1 MNILGVN
8 ISIDSFV
15 IGLSGISG
23 SGKTTL
29 ADLLGDAAVK
39 FTNLKKRD
47 VAVLHL
53 DNFYRTIQDVYDIQ
67 GIDGT
72 LPDAIKLVNWD
83 DPRLID
89 YDRLIKAIKELMENG
104 YTDVP
109 RYVKN
114 DGIYLEGEF
123 DRVYGNKLIILES
136 FLLFAADKVKG
147 RYVQGKK
154 KGELILENPK
164 GKAKQLLE
172 IIDKK
177 IYIETDPDIAL
188 DRRLP
193 RDAAMRR
200 HPRYTIAMW
209 KKQVVKAAKKYIYP
223 YVEKSLFDLS
233 YNNTLFSASG
243 LDDFIYQ
250 ILPKDKFKSKY
261 LSKNRRELWIKEWYL
276 TKRENE
282 VLPIYKLALEAKA

>member
-1 MNILGVN
+1 MGDN
-8 ISIDSFV
+8 ISVDSV
-15 IGLSGISG
+15 VLGLSGISG
-23 SGKTTL
+23 SGKTTI
-29 ADLLGDAAVK
+29 ADLLGDSAVK
-39 FTNLKKRD
+39 FTNLKEKD

-67 GIDGT
+67 GIDRT
-72 LPDAIKLVNWD
+72 LTDAIKLVNWD

-89 YDRLIKAIKELMENG
+89 YDRLIRAIKELMENG

-114 DGIYLEGEF
+114 EGIYLEGQF
-123 DRVYGNKLIILES
+123 DRVYGNKLIIVES
-136 FLLFAADKVKG
+136 FLLFAAEKVRG
-147 RYVQGKK
+147 RYVQGER

-164 GKAKQLLE
+164 GKAQQLLE

-177 IYIETDPDIAL
+177 IYIEADSDIAL

-193 RDAAMRR
+193 RDAAMGR
-200 HPRYTIAMW
+200 HPRDTIAMW

-243 LDDFIYQ
+243 LDEFILQ
-250 ILPKDKFKSKY
+250 VLPKEQFNIRY
-261 LSKNRRELWIKEWYL
+261 LSKSRREQWIKEWYL
-276 TKRENE
+276 VKRENE
-282 VLPIYKLALEAKA
+282 VLPIYNLALKAKAQ